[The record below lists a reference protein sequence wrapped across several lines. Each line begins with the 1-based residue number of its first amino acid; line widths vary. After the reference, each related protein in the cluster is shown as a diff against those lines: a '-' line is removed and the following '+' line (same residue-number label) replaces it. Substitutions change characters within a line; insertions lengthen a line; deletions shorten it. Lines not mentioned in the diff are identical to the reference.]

1 MRAIVLPDLSAA
13 RRTPDIAYRVYLAEC
28 GTYVRVDVE
37 GQIDDENANA
47 FTGEA
52 ISAARDAGV
61 ACILID
67 ARGARNVASTERNI
81 AHARAARNPQ
91 VANRRALKRV
101 VLVAEGDRSH
111 DIAIRAL
118 QLQGHDITITRDEAW
133 AERLACGL

>member
-1 MRAIVLPDLSAA
+1 MLSSPGKSTASARASPAVW
-13 RRTPDIAYRVYLAEC
+13 
-28 GTYVRVDVE
+28 
-37 GQIDDENANA
+37 
-47 FTGEA
+47 
-52 ISAARDAGV
+52 
-61 ACILID
+61 
-67 ARGARNVASTERNI
+67 
-81 AHARAARNPQ
+81 HARAARNPQ